1 MAPPLMLASRA
12 KARTA
17 GTSRLASP
25 GPDASQRKASPMPK
39 TKAALFYDY
48 PLSDGEV
55 FGQGRRERIA
65 GLTELYPEVVSA
77 ATFERHAP
85 ELAELE

>member
-1 MAPPLMLASRA
+1 
-12 KARTA
+12 
-17 GTSRLASP
+17 
-25 GPDASQRKASPMPK
+25 MPK
-39 TKAALFYDY
+39 KKAALFYDY

-65 GLTELYPEVVSA
+65 GLTELHPEVVSA

-85 ELAELE
+85 ALTELEVIFATWGMPHLSAPNSPACRS